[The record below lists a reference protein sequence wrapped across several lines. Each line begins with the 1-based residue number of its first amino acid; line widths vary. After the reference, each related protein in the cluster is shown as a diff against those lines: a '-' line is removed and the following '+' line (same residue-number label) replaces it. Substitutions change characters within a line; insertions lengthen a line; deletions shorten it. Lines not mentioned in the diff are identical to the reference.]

1 MPALSAG
8 LRRLAL
14 ACAVAGSSIAL
25 LVAAMVVAS
34 VVGRAAF
41 DRPVLGDVELVQF
54 GIGLALSLGLPWCQA
69 QRGNIVVDFFTSRVD
84 ARMQRLLD
92 SAGALLLALMCMLLA
107 WRSAEGAWATRQAQ
121 ETSMNLELPM
131 WWTYASLAPGLAL
144 TACVAL
150 VQVFERG
157 PAVPPPA
164 AAAPSEPPAGAG
176 ASPPSP

>member
-41 DRPVLGDVELVQF
+41 GRPVLGDVELVQF

-131 WWTYASLAPGLAL
+131 WWTYAVLSPGLAL
-144 TACVAL
+144 TALIAL
-150 VQVFERG
+150 VQARCRWLG
-157 PAVPPPA
+157 LDPTGGA
-164 AAAPSEPPAGAG
+164 AQP
-176 ASPPSP
+176 